1 LKLPRSTIGFI
12 VGSTLP
18 PNDRH
23 GDNWTAVDSRRYL
36 WYENMDCVYGG
47 LVQQGTNRNE
57 EEPFPFCRCDDSN
70 ILLAFVYKLSI
81 DKFFSYL
88 SKLI

>member
-1 LKLPRSTIGFI
+1 MI
-12 VGSTLP
+12 VMVISGQLLIVVDIYGTKTWTGVWWAGSAR
-18 PNDRH
+18 ND
-23 GDNWTAVDSRRYL
+23 
-36 WYENMDCVYGG
+36 
-47 LVQQGTNRNE
+47 RNE

-81 DKFFSYL
+81 DKIFSYL